1 MNNKFIRDQRNPDKE
16 MESIQNLQ
24 QPQEMVPEKSL
35 AVRDVEEW
43 IERVSQSRPELRGF
57 SICPFAKTGV
67 YKIIEC
73 LAKDIEIENGFDV
86 IIYIIEES
94 DLDKI
99 NEWVNHYNKKYD
111 EWLFFED
118 CATYDTFI
126 GEVQT
131 NNGKHNLILAQPK
144 EKLRKFREILKK
156 TSYYTFWSKEYY
168 DEIMIDDQRA

>member
-1 MNNKFIRDQRNPDKE
+1 MNNKFIQDQRNPDKE

-94 DLDKI
+94 DLNKI

-111 EWLFFED
+111 EWLFLED
-118 CATYDTFI
+118 
-126 GEVQT
+126 
-131 NNGKHNLILAQPK
+131 
-144 EKLRKFREILKK
+144 
-156 TSYYTFWSKEYY
+156 
-168 DEIMIDDQRA
+168 